1 MTFVPNTFFT
11 KVLKSNHSEQPAV
24 AFIQL
29 SRPIPSYIAELRAL
43 PKNLYFCCCC
53 TSTRISSDLI
63 SIWSPPL
70 VLATVA
76 QWHTLDNF
84 KDQNLRCVVHTCTAN
99 ASTVKFTFF
108 SNVLQLNSGKI
119 THTYVIFSKKWQWYC
134 RFIVHLIWNIS
145 YNPYF
150 EKVTYFWHGIHL
162 ILAGPTFW
170 RISHGHLS

>member
-1 MTFVPNTFFT
+1 MPLVFRYFTLWYLKLTFVSNTFFT
-11 KVLKSNHSEQPAV
+11 KNLKSSHSEQPAV

-84 KDQNLRCVVHTCTAN
+84 KYQNLRFIVHTCTAN
-99 ASTVKFTFF
+99 ASITIFFQCTPVKLCQ
-108 SNVLQLNSGKI
+108 NNSY
-119 THTYVIFSKKWQWYC
+119 YVIFSK
-134 RFIVHLIWNIS
+134 IGSGIS
-145 YNPYF
+145 G
-150 EKVTYFWHGIHL
+150 WL
-162 ILAGPTFW
+162 
-170 RISHGHLS
+170 